1 MTFLSSYL
9 ALFLQS
15 LTMKELHLF
24 TLLNIVMISFVF
36 AIDITFCKST
46 IIWYFLLGETSAG
59 KSSLLNLLM
68 GEHILPR
75 EVLSSTSC
83 ICQIINSEQKKAVVI
98 DEDGRK
104 IEINDVT
111 RESLSKYLCV
121 DRSNRKLKG
130 CKSVDIYWPVPMLK
144 VTKSLFITVKVE

>member
-1 MTFLSSYL
+1 
-9 ALFLQS
+9 
-15 LTMKELHLF
+15 MKEMYLF
-24 TLLNIVMISFVF
+24 RLLIVVMISFVH
-36 AIDITFCKST
+36 AINITFCQST
-46 IIWYFLLGETSAG
+46 IGETSAG

-83 ICQIINSEQKKAVVI
+83 ICQIFNSEQKKAVVV
-98 DEDGRK
+98 DESNRT

-121 DRSNRKLKG
+121 DRSNRKLQG
-130 CKSVDIYWPVPMLK
+130 YKSVDIYWPVPMLK
-144 VTKSLFITVKVE
+144 VTKSLFITVKDLCSC

>member
-1 MTFLSSYL
+1 
-9 ALFLQS
+9 
-15 LTMKELHLF
+15 MKELHLF
-24 TLLNIVMISFVF
+24 TLLNIVMISFVY
-36 AIDITFCKST
+36 AINKTFCKST

-98 DEDGRK
+98 DENNRA
-104 IEINDVT
+104 IVINDVT